1 MLAFAAMR
9 GAASHPSLRAPAVC
23 LSLLVLCQV
32 ALGITS
38 YVMKYSWPA
47 WMDRFGFAASYV
59 VQEKSFGQALIVT
72 GHVVCGSLILAGLTT
87 LSLRA
92 SRLYATK
99 TAAELGSNLTLM
111 RAAA

>member
-1 MLAFAAMR
+1 M
-9 GAASHPSLRAPAVC
+9 
-23 LSLLVLCQV
+23 
-32 ALGITS
+32 TS

-59 VQEKSFGQALIVT
+59 VQEKSFGQALVVT
-72 GHVVCGSLILAGLTT
+72 AHVVCGSLILAGLTM

-92 SRLYATK
+92 SRMFAAK
-99 TAAELGSNLTLM
+99 TAAELGTNLTLM